1 MIVIVFEDIRE
12 RHEIIASI
20 KDMVG
25 YCPIVDTT
33 PITTEDLRKFRDV
46 IGCVLH
52 EKALPPIY

>member
-1 MIVIVFEDIRE
+1 VIVFEDIRE